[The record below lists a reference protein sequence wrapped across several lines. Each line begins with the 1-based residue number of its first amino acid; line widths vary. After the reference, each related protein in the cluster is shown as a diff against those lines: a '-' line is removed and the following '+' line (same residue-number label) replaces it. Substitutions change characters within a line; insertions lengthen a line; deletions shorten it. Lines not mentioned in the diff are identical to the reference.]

1 VSDIVARV
9 GAVMIDCH
17 DPQKLAVFWG
27 ELTGTNPEFVYPEYI
42 FMSKL
47 PGNHIRLAFQKVPES
62 KTIKNR
68 VHLDLGI
75 KDPEAFIQRVLEL
88 GGSVNETHQ
97 MSEGP
102 AWTVLTDP
110 EGNEFCI
117 TVPHEDD

>member
-1 VSDIVARV
+1 MSDVVARV
-9 GAVMIDCH
+9 GAVIIDCH
-17 DPQKLAVFWG
+17 DPQKLAEFWG
-27 ELTGTNPEFVYPEYI
+27 DLTGSKPEFVYPEYI

-68 VHLDLGI
+68 VHLDLGY

-102 AWTVLTDP
+102 PWTVLRDP

-117 TVPHEDD
+117 TTPHEEG

>member
-1 VSDIVARV
+1 MTDVVARV
-9 GAVMIDCH
+9 GAVMIDCQ
-17 DPQKLAVFWG
+17 DPESLAAFWG
-27 ELTGTNPEFVYPEYI
+27 ELTGTVPEFIYPEYI

-62 KTIKNR
+62 KTVKNR

-75 KDPEAFIQRVLEL
+75 KDPEVFIKKVVEL
-88 GGSVNETHQ
+88 GGGVNASHQ

-102 AWTVLTDP
+102 GWTVLTDP

-117 TVPHEDD
+117 TTPHEEG